1 MDKDIFLQKVFRY
14 INRDETR
21 KQIQVFLLDPMLNHL
36 MERVFPYIVLTCV
49 FFAVLLLLVV
59 STLVIILFQLR
70 KSGVHTVP

>member
-1 MDKDIFLQKVFRY
+1 MSDALLQKVFRY

-21 KQIQVFLLDPMLNHL
+21 RQIQVFLLDPMLNHL
-36 MERVFPYIVLTCV
+36 MERVFPYILLTCV

-70 KSGVHTVP
+70 KGGSYAVS

>member
-1 MDKDIFLQKVFRY
+1 MEKDALLQKVFRY

-70 KSGVHTVP
+70 KGGAYVAL

>member
-1 MDKDIFLQKVFRY
+1 MEKDALLQKVFRY

-70 KSGVHTVP
+70 RGEAYAVS

>member
-1 MDKDIFLQKVFRY
+1 MEKDALLQKVFRY

-70 KSGVHTVP
+70 KGDAYAVS

>member
-1 MDKDIFLQKVFRY
+1 MDKDALLQKVFRY

-70 KSGVHTVP
+70 KDVYAVS

>member
-1 MDKDIFLQKVFRY
+1 MEKDALLQKVFRY

-49 FFAVLLLLVV
+49 FFAILLLLVV

-70 KSGVHTVP
+70 KDVYAVS